1 MNTFTFTTNNNNKS
15 SNLFRFPKYK
25 STNYSKILDNIILS
39 NIKKN
44 NKYITDA
51 ILKHDLGTSSIIIND
66 SYKNEFN
73 KAINFLANYKKLS
86 TLNSKFKF
94 GKVYKLIDGTPIV
107 FYNDEVQ
114 IGFDVY
120 HYEDF
125 DDFNFI
131 NTLSDTTKKTI
142 IEIYTKGYEIKIT
155 L

>member
-1 MNTFTFTTNNNNKS
+1 M
-15 SNLFRFPKYK
+15 
-25 STNYSKILDNIILS
+25 
-39 NIKKN
+39 
-44 NKYITDA
+44 
-51 ILKHDLGTSSIIIND
+51 GTSSIIIND

-131 NTLSDTTKKTI
+131 NTLSETTKKTI